1 MRLLSDDLL
10 GLVVFNFSLFMSLS
24 GVVALYKFHHCRR
37 LCRCR
42 TIPRDNTGAEIKKKY
57 IRFAIGQRRKSFPAF
72 DAKRKICA
80 LSKTLL
86 TNFFFYLLQ
95 KYFCKFLFMALFIY
109 TYTVRYSK
117 KKIYIISIALHRC
130 HLLLCSVKLNKKGL
144 Y

>member
-86 TNFFFYLLQ
+86 TNFFFIFFRSIFASFYSWL
-95 KYFCKFLFMALFIY
+95 YSY
-109 TYTVRYSK
+109 THTLYAILK
-117 KKIYIISIALHRC
+117 KKYI
-130 HLLLCSVKLNKKGL
+130 
-144 Y
+144 